1 MTLLVW
7 PLPAGGDPRRVRND
21 NRKHFTALAYHPS
34 GRLLFATSNDATV
47 HAFDAHTL
55 DRVNRFT
62 WHLGELRAVAVSPD
76 GTLAAAGSATGDV
89 VVWDLD

>member
-7 PLPAGGDPRRVRND
+7 SLPTGGDPRLVRND
-21 NRKHFTALAYHPS
+21 NRKHFTALAYHPN
-34 GRLLFATSNDATV
+34 GRVLFVTSNDATV
-47 HAFDAHTL
+47 HAFDTHTL
-55 DRVNRFT
+55 DRVNRYT
-62 WHLGELRAVAVSPD
+62 WHLDKLSAVAVSPD